1 MARHKETLHL
11 LREDDMSLRGVRQR
25 RTTKQSNAKHCPE
38 RSEGSPAE
46 LKGDPSSKTRDDTSH
61 WIASPSARNDI
72 LQKKISSCKKC
83 PRLAKYIASIKE
95 KYPTYWCKP
104 VPSFGDVNAE
114 ILIVGLAP
122 GRFGSNRTGRMFT
135 GDASGEFLY
144 GTLFDVGLCNKPTST
159 NVNDGLILKNCY
171 ITAVGRCAP
180 PQNKPTPKEL
190 ENCFPYFA
198 EEIKLLKNVKVVVAL
213 GKIAFDGYLKWLTR
227 HCEEGRSPD
236 EAISLRETVRRLL
249 RRPPRRTPRNDVLR
263 KKDFKFSHGAI
274 YTSKNLPHVLI
285 ASYHPSRQNTQT
297 GRLTKKMFKQIFKK
311 ALQYCSK

>member
-1 MARHKETLHL
+1 MNKLFL
-11 LREDDMSLRGVRQR
+11 
-25 RTTKQSNAKHCPE
+25 
-38 RSEGSPAE
+38 
-46 LKGDPSSKTRDDTSH
+46 
-61 WIASPSARNDI
+61 
-72 LQKKISSCKKC
+72 LQKKIISCKKC
-83 PRLAKYIASIKE
+83 PRLVKYLNQIKN
-95 KYPTYWCKP
+95 KFPTYWCKP

-144 GTLFDVGLCNKPTST
+144 RTLHDVGLCNKPVRVGFMPTLVH
-159 NVNDGLILKNCY
+159 VNDGLVLKNCY

-198 EEIKLLKNVKVVVAL
+198 EEIKLLKNIKIVVAL
-213 GKIAFDGYLKWLTR
+213 GKIAFDGYLKWLFKN
-227 HCEEGRSPD
+227 HVGADQCVCP
-236 EAISLRETVRRLL
+236 IQ
-249 RRPPRRTPRNDVLR
+249 

-274 YTSKNLPHVLI
+274 YKSKYLPHVLI

-297 GRLTKKMFKQIFKK
+297 RRLTKKMFKEIFKK
-311 ALQYCSK
+311 AIECCNEIHRHSKN